1 MLNEVRIRVKERAKS
16 SIGAP
21 KSKHLADGFAANNRG
36 RQIGGG
42 GIEFDFCAER
52 SGAGN
57 DKGIAEIWVRCWRL
71 NSIVFA
77 SIEKSVGCK
86 RCSEGRLKSESTR

>member
-1 MLNEVRIRVKERAKS
+1 MLNEVHIRVKDRVES

-21 KSKHLADGFAANNRG
+21 KIKHLADGFTANKRG

-42 GIEFDFCAER
+42 GIAFDICAER

-57 DKGIAEIWVRCWRL
+57 DQGVAEL
-71 NSIVFA
+71 
-77 SIEKSVGCK
+77 
-86 RCSEGRLKSESTR
+86 